1 MVLPFTPAHAHPLPI
16 KPVDAPLYVV
26 TSITNP
32 ARFKSRYHLY
42 RQFEK
47 YIKDSGAILYTIE
60 GGLREREYEITDPS
74 DPQHIR
80 VNTTHELWHK
90 ENLLNLA
97 IQRLPPDWKYVAWID
112 ADIEFARPD
121 WVYEC
126 LHKLQHFHVVQMF
139 SQAADL
145 DSKFRIL
152 PPTRDSFVYWYYQN
166 RESPVLHKRYA
177 ARSHPGYAW
186 AWRRDAIDGVGGLID
201 WAVVGSGDF
210 HMACALL
217 GQVEKSFAPI
227 KRTCPNYLKWC
238 IEWQNRAEVHIN
250 RNIGYMDGLLL
261 HYWHG
266 PKAKRGY
273 YDRWKIL
280 SENRFDPNADIKRD
294 WQGMWQ
300 LNGADKIDLRDQ
312 LRGYL
317 ASRDEDSTS

>member
-1 MVLPFTPAHAHPLPI
+1 MLPI
-16 KPVDAPLYVV
+16 KPVNAPLYVV

-32 ARFKSRYHLY
+32 ARYRSRYHLY

-47 YIKDSGAILYTIE
+47 YVRDSGAILYTIE
-60 GGLREREYEITDPS
+60 GALREREYEITEEDH
-74 DPQHIR
+74 PQHIR

-97 IQRLPPDWKYVAWID
+97 VHKLPRDWQYVAWID
-112 ADIEFARPD
+112 ADVEFARPD
-121 WVYEC
+121 WVHET

-145 DSKFRIL
+145 NAQFRVNHPL
-152 PPTRDSFVYWYYQN
+152 RDGFVYWYYQN
-166 RESPVLHKRYA
+166 RNEPVIRRGRYGSGIA
-177 ARSHPGYAW
+177 HPGYAW
-186 AWRRDAIDGVGGLID
+186 AWRRDAFDHTGGWID
-201 WAVVGSGDF
+201 WGVVGSGDW
-210 HMACALL
+210 HMATALV
-217 GQVEKSFAPI
+217 GQVDKSFAPI
-227 KRTCPNYLKWC
+227 KETCPNYLRWC
-238 IEWQNRAEVHIN
+238 LEWQSRAEQHIK

-266 PKAKRGY
+266 PKVKRGY

-280 SENRFDPNADIKRD
+280 AENRFDPVVDIKRD

-300 LNGADKIDLRDQ
+300 LSGNKIDLRDQ

-317 ASRDEDSTS
+317 ASRDEDSPS